1 MDVVARL
8 AAIRER
14 LADTGEEALLITG
27 VSNLVYL
34 TGFEGVIDLGIN
46 AAAVITAEATRFYTD
61 HRYGEAAL
69 AAADGTPWS
78 VHVQQV
84 DLYTEACAALKR
96 DEIGSLV
103 LEASIPYGRFKFIS
117 EVFEGAVRA
126 VDHFVETVRQ
136 VKEPAEIERIAEAAA
151 LGDRAFDYIVGCAA
165 PGMTELEVAI
175 DLEFFL
181 RRAGSE
187 GVPFP
192 PIVATGPN
200 AARPHAIPGDRRIAS
215 GDFLKLDFGAR
226 IDGYCSDMT
235 RTIVVGSAT
244 ERHRE
249 IYSAVLA
256 ANEAGLAAVRAGVP
270 ATTVD
275 AAARELLTQ
284 RGFGELFTHGVGHGV
299 GLDVH
304 ELPTLGKASTDS
316 LRGGAVVTVEP
327 GVYVPGFGGVRIEDL
342 VVVQDGGCRVLTRAP
357 KDLIEV

>member
-1 MDVVARL
+1 
-8 AAIRER
+8 
-14 LADTGEEALLITG
+14 
-27 VSNLVYL
+27 
-34 TGFEGVIDLGIN
+34 
-46 AAAVITAEATRFYTD
+46 
-61 HRYGEAAL
+61 
-69 AAADGTPWS
+69 
-78 VHVQQV
+78 
-84 DLYTEACAALKR
+84 
-96 DEIGSLV
+96 
-103 LEASIPYGRFKFIS
+103 
-117 EVFEGAVRA
+117 
-126 VDHFVETVRQ
+126 
-136 VKEPAEIERIAEAAA
+136 
-151 LGDRAFDYIVGCAA
+151 
-165 PGMTELEVAI
+165 
-175 DLEFFL
+175 
-181 RRAGSE
+181 
-187 GVPFP
+187 
-192 PIVATGPN
+192 
-200 AARPHAIPGDRRIAS
+200 
-215 GDFLKLDFGAR
+215 
-226 IDGYCSDMT
+226 MT